1 MRTSDKPG
9 LTQVCFFVRN
19 FGLRF
24 SNYVFGFG
32 NMTILVL
39 LQTINFFN
47 MGPKL
52 NLVDLPGY
60 GFAYA
65 KEEVKDAWEELVSA
79 KNKS

>member
-1 MRTSDKPG
+1 
-9 LTQVCFFVRN
+9 
-19 FGLRF
+19 
-24 SNYVFGFG
+24 
-32 NMTILVL
+32 MTILVL